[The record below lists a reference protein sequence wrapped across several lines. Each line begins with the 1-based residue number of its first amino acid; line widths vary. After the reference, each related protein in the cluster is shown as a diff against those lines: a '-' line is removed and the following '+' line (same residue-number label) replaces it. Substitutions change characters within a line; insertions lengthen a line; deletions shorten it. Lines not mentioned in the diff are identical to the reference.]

1 MDRYSV
7 YLTTCSNNWIVG
19 EGHCHIQLT
28 IYIHSLKFISYKV
41 INSSG
46 MTMLTSWKLDPYT
59 VMRLNSGRRGD
70 DVLKGGHLACSSHK
84 PLTSSYSPVTKRLQ
98 AGQDKDFR
106 IVYPAKYDFYV
117 YWAQCCVLRD
127 STDRLN
133 VPLRKTNYLKRS
145 FSYRGVTLWNCLHCN
160 LREEKSPNGF
170 KQLLNFHFS

>member
-1 MDRYSV
+1 M
-7 YLTTCSNNWIVG
+7 VG

-46 MTMLTSWKLDPYT
+46 MTLLTSWKLDPYT

-98 AGQDKDFR
+98 AGQDHDDHHNHH
-106 IVYPAKYDFYV
+106 YY
-117 YWAQCCVLRD
+117 
-127 STDRLN
+127 
-133 VPLRKTNYLKRS
+133 
-145 FSYRGVTLWNCLHCN
+145 
-160 LREEKSPNGF
+160 
-170 KQLLNFHFS
+170 